1 MRNNVKFVNQKIVD
15 FRSNCRKN
23 RRILHSRVDVLLSTV
38 FSVFSVRLIHVL
50 SIFYQGLSTGSFYRN
65 TLILLNFL
73 RKVLQISGLS
83 IHSIYGDGGLEGIS
97 SGFSTIPRGSG
108 DNRILNND

>member
-1 MRNNVKFVNQKIVD
+1 MGNNIKFANQKIAN

-50 SIFYQGLSTGSFYRN
+50 SIFY
-65 TLILLNFL
+65 
-73 RKVLQISGLS
+73 
-83 IHSIYGDGGLEGIS
+83 
-97 SGFSTIPRGSG
+97 
-108 DNRILNND
+108 